1 MAEQKKLAKRLRM
14 FKELDEA
21 SLLAAISETTMGDA
35 ELKAANDGM
44 EHLYNRGKVIQEQST
59 EATETTAR
67 APKRTKEDNFK
78 LFLKQFLK
86 DLGNYEF
93 RQELDQ
99 FQIGIEN
106 YLTFRKELHG
116 DFHLHLRDTYLAKI
130 DSYQDKINRVV
141 LLLAHDRGFIWDQE
155 QREHESM
162 GAGNWKERVQTLGYS
177 HRTVSNYISFFNL
190 CEDYPRIL
198 TSSAYFSEWCCFL
211 SRFKG
216 ELKKNGTLAT
226 RCSESL
232 MME

>member
-1 MAEQKKLAKRLRM
+1 MGWSTSTTGVKL
-14 FKELDEA
+14 FK
-21 SLLAAISETTMGDA
+21 
-35 ELKAANDGM
+35 N
-44 EHLYNRGKVIQEQST
+44 NQRT

-130 DSYQDKINRVV
+130 DSFQDKISRVD
-141 LLLAHDRGFIWDQE
+141 LLLAHDRGFIWD
-155 QREHESM
+155 R
-162 GAGNWKERVQTLGYS
+162 
-177 HRTVSNYISFFNL
+177 
-190 CEDYPRIL
+190 
-198 TSSAYFSEWCCFL
+198 
-211 SRFKG
+211 
-216 ELKKNGTLAT
+216 
-226 RCSESL
+226 
-232 MME
+232 